1 VTSNETD
8 PAFLLETL
16 LRHTPD
22 FVYFKDRDSRFL
34 ALSDELAR
42 FFAHDPAEIVGK
54 TDSDLVTETF
64 TLDLAHASREAE
76 EAVMSS
82 GEAAIDIEE
91 SRPLP
96 DGTPR
101 WVSATKIPL
110 RDRNGAVIGTFGMS
124 RDITARKLAEEQ
136 VRAQVGLLARFEA
149 MYVGAAIGIVLVDR
163 RGRVVECNPALCE
176 MLGYSEEEL
185 IDRSLND
192 HSYPADITADAVA
205 FDQLVHGERNF
216 YRLEKRYQTRSGAIM
231 WGHLAVSLVRDAEGE
246 PQFAIEMIENITA
259 RKEAEDK
266 LRAHAEQSEYQALH
280 DSLTGLPNRV
290 LFADRLQQAALG
302 SARSGSAVVVLMVDL
317 DGFKEINDLHG
328 HHAGDLVLQA
338 VAERL
343 GHAVR
348 SSDTVGRL
356 GGDEFGIVLP
366 EWVPSTDIAAL
377 VEKLEASV
385 GDPIDIGEVAVR
397 VGASIGVASYP
408 GDGDDLESVL
418 RKADAAMY
426 EAKRGRA
433 GRSQRRSPPAARA
446 SLVDSLHDARPQRPR
461 GADPRALP

>member
-1 VTSNETD
+1 VSSNEND

-64 TLDLAHASREAE
+64 TPDLANASREAE
-76 EAVMSS
+76 EVVMTS
-82 GEAAIDIEE
+82 GEAVIDIEE

-110 RDRNGAVIGTFGMS
+110 RDRDGTVIGTFGMS

-136 VRAQVGLLARFEA
+136 VRAQVELLARFQA
-149 MYVGAAIGIVLVDR
+149 MYIGAAIGIVLVDR

-176 MLGYSEEEL
+176 LLGYAEEEL
-185 IDRSLND
+185 IGTSLND
-192 HSYPADITADAVA
+192 HSFPADITADAVA
-205 FDQLVHGERNF
+205 FDQLMHGERDF
-216 YRLEKRYQTRSGAIM
+216 YRLEKRYQTRSREIM
-231 WGHLAVSLVRDAEGE
+231 WGHLAVSLVRDADGE

-280 DSLTGLPNRV
+280 DALTGLPNRV

-302 SARSGSAVVVLMVDL
+302 SSRTGSDVVVLMVDL
-317 DGFKEINDLHG
+317 DGFKEINDRHG
-328 HHAGDLVLQA
+328 HHAGDLVLKA

-343 GHAVR
+343 AQVVR

-356 GGDEFGIVLP
+356 GGDEFGIVLT
-366 EWVPSTDIAAL
+366 EWVRTADIAGL
-377 VEKLEASV
+377 VEKIERSVEQPIEVDEAT
-385 GDPIDIGEVAVR
+385 VR
-397 VGASIGVASYP
+397 VGASIGVATYR
-408 GDGDDLESVL
+408 GEGADLGGVMRE
-418 RKADAAMY
+418 ADAAMY
-426 EAKRGRA
+426 AAKR
-433 GRSQRRSPPAARA
+433 ARA
-446 SLVDSLHDARPQRPR
+446 SEA
-461 GADPRALP
+461 G